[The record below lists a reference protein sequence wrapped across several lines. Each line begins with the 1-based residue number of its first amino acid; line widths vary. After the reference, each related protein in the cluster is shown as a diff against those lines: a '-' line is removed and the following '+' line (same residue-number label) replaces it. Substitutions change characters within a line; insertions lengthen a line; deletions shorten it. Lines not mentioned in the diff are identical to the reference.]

1 MKNDT
6 SLGSVITEGFSSSLA
21 ELYNPNAPKVYLIS

>member
-21 ELYNPNAPKVYLIS
+21 ELYNIMHQKYI